1 MLHPP
6 PGSFQRWGDRDACE
20 KSLQS
25 SDQTPQCWPTKG
37 AAGKPRHAPSGHWIP
52 IRPHPASALEHLGFA
67 STVHSDPAKL
77 ADTFRKIAGFAAGC
91 WLANSAVSAIVQE
104 NCTAQAVSRVPTHDK
119 ACG

>member
-6 PGSFQRWGDRDACE
+6 PGNFQRWGDRDACE

-25 SDQTPQCWPTKG
+25 FDQTPQYWPTKG
-37 AAGKPRHAPSGHWIP
+37 VTGKPRHAPSGHWIP
-52 IRPHPASALEHLGFA
+52 IPPHPALAPEHLGFA